1 MKRNLRRLALALV
14 MSTSCFLATVFWFES
29 GNDYGGKGAQE
40 AVARLNDLKNGDVQ
54 RKAIAQI
61 MWENVGKNEDLYPG
75 EAIRTK
81 AGAEAKIEL
90 IKSKT
95 VITLEPDSLVVLE
108 ESDRGLSLDFLQGN
122 LFVAGGSGDMSDITL
137 KTGSG
142 ELKLNS
148 ADLSLSRGQDGK
160 TNLEV
165 FKGQAQY
172 AQDGRTVAVDKAA
185 QIGESG
191 LSVSKDIMKIL
202 SPYPNSVVYLNLAG
216 NEKVSVNFN
225 PLPAGYKVSA
235 EWGDQRSN
243 LRGTDAGEVD
253 GATGKLTFSRKAGTG
268 YLRLVAKAA
277 DPALPPLASSSI
289 KVTIEPKIPPML
301 EAPNG
306 ESAVLKKTE
315 DAKVAFSWT
324 NRMNFESQ
332 VLEVAKDPQFKN
344 HSVKQNFDGKT
355 ASFEGDLPD
364 GTYYWR
370 VTGFFK
376 IGDKRE
382 AMTSKSVKFVAQSRW
397 EVKPPVLVQPSNQQY
412 VPYADAQK
420 SGVNFK
426 WQAAT
431 GVKGYKIVAQKKSGN
446 SWTTVLE
453 KEVEALTSRM
463 PNVTPGVYQW
473 KVASVDPKGGASKDS
488 TQFTFTVEEMPKI
501 EWVNSSPEFEYTT
514 PTPSLQASWKPLVQA
529 PASYRYRIND
539 GELDGEW
546 RTTKLTTFDVPL
558 KAEGEYDVVIEA
570 VNAKGN
576 TIAQSDTRKFRVKRR
591 PLLPAPQWAQ
601 NTPEIIKS
609 DAKGNLSFGWEEV
622 EGAKHYLMILENES
636 GKVIEQKEVTRTTA
650 SLNRLKPGQYK
661 VKLKSVDSLKRP
673 GTESPAKPIVVPSLS
688 DIKAPKI
695 KNMKVK

>member
-1 MKRNLRRLALALV
+1 MKRNLKRLALALV

-29 GNDYGGKGAQE
+29 GNDGGSKGAQS

-54 RKAIAQI
+54 RKAVAQI

-122 LFVAGGSGDMSDITL
+122 LFVAGGSGDTSNITL

-185 QIGESG
+185 QISEGG
-191 LSVSKDIMKIL
+191 LSVAKDIMKIV
-202 SPYPNSVVYLNLAG
+202 SPYPNSIVYLNLAG
-216 NEKVSVNFN
+216 NEKVSVNFS
-225 PLPAGYKVSA
+225 PLPKGYKVSA

-243 LRGTDAGEVD
+243 LRSTDASDVD
-253 GATGKLTFSRKAGTG
+253 GTSGKLSFTRKAGTG
-268 YLRLVAKAA
+268 YLRLVAKAEN
-277 DPALPPLASSSI
+277 PALPPLASSSI

-306 ESAVLKKTE
+306 ESAVLKKAE

-324 NRMNFESQ
+324 NRMSFESQ

-344 HSVKQNFDGKT
+344 HAIKQNFDGKVP
-355 ASFEGDLPD
+355 SFEGDLPD

-376 IGDKRE
+376 FGEKSE
-382 AMTSKSVKFVAQSRW
+382 ALTSKPVKFTAQSRW
-397 EVKPPVLVQPSNQQY
+397 EIKPPVLVQPSNQQY

-426 WQAAT
+426 WQTAT
-431 GVKGYKIVAQKKSGN
+431 GVKAYRILAQKKSGD

-453 KEVEALTSRM
+453 KDVEAATTRII
-463 PNVTPGVYQW
+463 NVTPGVYKW
-473 KVASVDPKGGASKDS
+473 KVSSLDPKGGPSKES
-488 TQFTFTVEEMPKI
+488 ALYTFTVEEMPKI
-501 EWVNSSPEFEYTT
+501 EWVNAPPEFEYTT

-529 PASYRYRIND
+529 PASYRYRIKE

-546 RTTKLTTFDVPL
+546 RTTKLTMFDVPL
-558 KAEGEYDVVIEA
+558 KAEGEYEAVIEA
-570 VNAKGN
+570 INAKGN
-576 TIAQSDTRKFRVKRR
+576 TIAQSDLRKFRVKRR

-601 NTPEIIKS
+601 NTPEVIKS
-609 DAKGNLSFGWEEV
+609 DAKGNLSFGWQEV
-622 EGAKHYLMILENES
+622 EGAKHYLMILENEN
-636 GKVIEQKEVTRTTA
+636 GKVIEQKEITRTTA
-650 SLNRLKPGQYK
+650 SFNRLKPGQYK
-661 VKLKSVDSLKRP
+661 VKLKSVDTMKRP
-673 GTESPAKPIVVPSLS
+673 SSESREKPILVPSIS
-688 DIKAPKI
+688 DIQAPKI